1 MRNPIRARRLPPRR
15 HGRRGIR
22 VLPLLVDAGARQPRA
37 EVRADAHA
45 NRAGDGRRPRHLRR
59 PRQHR
64 PACRPITNA
73 CQLSVDYHLLY
84 AVNDRILGR
93 NDDAIEHYTAAL
105 AADHRPEIYFD
116 RGITYLEE
124 GKLDPATA
132 DIALAARFNPQYLEN
147 VDAGMRERVAAVNK
161 AVPYNPPP
169 R

>member
-1 MRNPIRARRLPPRR
+1 MPGDRA
-15 HGRRGIR
+15 IF
-22 VLPLLVDAGARQPRA
+22 AARDNIAILQT
-37 EVRADAHA
+37 VTD
-45 NRAGDGRRPRHLRR
+45 
-59 PRQHR
+59 
-64 PACRPITNA
+64 ACR
-73 CQLSVDYHLLY
+73 LSVDYHLIY

-105 AADHRPEIYFD
+105 TSDHRPEIYFD

-132 DIALAARFNPQYLEN
+132 DIALAARFNPTYLEN
-147 VDAGMRERVAAVNK
+147 VDAGMQARVAAVNK

>member
-1 MRNPIRARRLPPRR
+1 MRNPLARAVCRLAATAAAAFAFYFYSWMP
-15 HGRRGIR
+15 
-22 VLPLLVDAGARQPRA
+22 
-37 EVRADAHA
+37 EHA
-45 NRAGDGRRPRHLRR
+45 NHVLKFVQTRTQTALETGGDRAIFAARDNIARL
-59 PRQHR
+59 QT
-64 PACRPITNA
+64 ITNA
-73 CQLSVDYHLLY
+73 CQLSIDYHLIY

-105 AADHRPEIYFD
+105 AADHRPEIYLD

-147 VDAGMRERVAAVNK
+147 VDAGMQARVAAVNK

>member
-1 MRNPIRARRLPPRR
+1 MRNPFARAVCRLAATAIAAFVFDRYSWMP
-15 HGRRGIR
+15 
-22 VLPLLVDAGARQPRA
+22 V
-37 EVRADAHA
+37 HA
-45 NRAGDGRRPRHLRR
+45 NHVLKSVQTRTQTALETPGDRAIFAARDNIAFL
-59 PRQHR
+59 QT
-64 PACRPITNA
+64 ITNA

-84 AVNDRILGR
+84 AVNERILGR
-93 NDDAIEHYTAAL
+93 NDDAIGQYTAAL

-132 DIALAARFNPQYLEN
+132 DLALAARFNPNYLDN
-147 VDAGMRERVAAVNK
+147 LDAGMQARVAAVNK